1 MSPSAI
7 ASTTH
12 DEEQDDS
19 VIESSMY
26 YLDRTSLHDVEK
38 PYSMRYLPE
47 GIPQSNYKKVKYPM
61 NAKSMRC
68 YGVDSFRLNECG
80 FQRIELKTK
89 LSYDDFWDN
98 QKVQEVYIE
107 EVKDALKAELGAKHV
122 HVLDYAVRK
131 RHESFPI
138 STGKEYEYDQPT
150 ALAHID
156 FTVEEV
162 ERMINVLYGDRAE
175 EILKGGWQAINLWK
189 PIKGPLNDWPLGLC
203 DARSLDFE
211 TDTIPSDIVFDDFF
225 TENLQVLYSSNLQWY
240 YLPDQETWEALIFKS
255 ADSEKS
261 QAPDLYALVIMART
275 VNGELTFLQRHDMYD
290 TVKPYSLRYDP
301 PDDIPRHN
309 LQTEKKE
316 VQIHDARGINPS
328 LEVNGFMLTS
338 VSTTMKYDDFRDEKL
353 IETVY
358 AKELEGHI
366 KNLFGA
372 SVVKVIDYN
381 VRRRHPKFPISTG
394 KEYQYQQPA
403 NLVHIDFSP
412 AEGINM
418 LKRLYGNGADGIL
431 QHRWLIINAWRP
443 LKGPLF
449 DWPLAICDASTFE
462 PHRDGQDSDAVYPEW
477 AYEHVLVHKHENQ
490 KWYYFSAMLESET
503 ILFKCA
509 DSKIGAQGPCPHG
522 AFQLKEN
529 SHEERTRESVE
540 SRAIVMWAPIDE
552 FPPEVGVAYGKR
564 E

>member
-1 MSPSAI
+1 MMKSKVEFHNSYKSFI
-7 ASTTH
+7 SFLLLTLI
-12 DEEQDDS
+12 DDS
-19 VIESSMY
+19 AIESSMY

-47 GIPQSNYKKVKYPM
+47 GIPQSNYKKVKCPM
-61 NAKSMRC
+61 NAKSMRY

-162 ERMINVLYGDRAE
+162 ERMINILYGNRAE
-175 EILKGGWQAINLWK
+175 EVLKGGWQAINLWK

-255 ADSEKS
+255 ADSQTS
-261 QAPDLYALVIMART
+261 QAPACAHSGFFNPHAKNGDL
-275 VNGELTFLQRHDMYD
+275 
-290 TVKPYSLRYDP
+290 
-301 PDDIPRHN
+301 
-309 LQTEKKE
+309 
-316 VQIHDARGINPS
+316 
-328 LEVNGFMLTS
+328 
-338 VSTTMKYDDFRDEKL
+338 
-353 IETVY
+353 
-358 AKELEGHI
+358 
-366 KNLFGA
+366 
-372 SVVKVIDYN
+372 
-381 VRRRHPKFPISTG
+381 
-394 KEYQYQQPA
+394 
-403 NLVHIDFSP
+403 
-412 AEGINM
+412 
-418 LKRLYGNGADGIL
+418 
-431 QHRWLIINAWRP
+431 
-443 LKGPLF
+443 
-449 DWPLAICDASTFE
+449 
-462 PHRDGQDSDAVYPEW
+462 
-477 AYEHVLVHKHENQ
+477 
-490 KWYYFSAMLESET
+490 
-503 ILFKCA
+503 
-509 DSKIGAQGPCPHG
+509 
-522 AFQLKEN
+522 
-529 SHEERTRESVE
+529 RESLDCRCLVFFADLDCYPPVVGDVFQT
-540 SRAIVMWAPIDE
+540 RAHM
-552 FPPEVGVAYGKR
+552 
-564 E
+564 